1 MKTIYKIIILV
12 PVLSSLIISCV
23 FIGIGVYETFLGIKG
38 VFTGLV
44 HTDATP
50 GVNLFEALDIFLIGF
65 LFLIF
70 AIGFSQLFMPKQSKF
85 METIEIITPDWLKVQ
100 NFTQLKL
107 ILWDTVLTSLV
118 VKFVGDA
125 YRLHGKYDWELA
137 IIPITILLISL
148 SRFLLKKVNH

>member
-1 MKTIYKIIILV
+1 M
-12 PVLSSLIISCV
+12 
-23 FIGIGVYETFLGIKG
+23 GVNETLLGIKG
-38 VFTGLV
+38 IVNGLV

-50 GVNLFEALDIFLIGF
+50 GINLFEALDIFLIGF

-70 AIGFSQLFMPKQSKF
+70 SIGFSQLFMPKSSKF
-85 METIEIITPDWLKVQ
+85 MEVVESITPEWLKVK

-125 YRLHGKYDWELA
+125 FRLHGNYDWTLA
-137 IIPITILLISL
+137 IIPVTILLISL
-148 SRFLLKKVNH
+148 SRFLLKKVAH

>member
-1 MKTIYKIIILV
+1 MKLLFKIIILV
-12 PVLSSLIISCV
+12 PILSSLIIACI
-23 FIGIGVYETFLGIKG
+23 FIGLGVYETFLGIKG

-50 GVNLFEALDIFLIGF
+50 GINLFEALDIFLIGF

-70 AIGFSQLFMPKQSKF
+70 SMGFSQLFMPKSSKF
-85 METIEIITPDWLKVQ
+85 MEVVESITPEWLKVK

-125 YRLHGKYDWELA
+125 FRLHGNYDWTLA
-137 IIPITILLISL
+137 IIPVTILLISL
-148 SRFLLKKVNH
+148 SRFLLKKVAH